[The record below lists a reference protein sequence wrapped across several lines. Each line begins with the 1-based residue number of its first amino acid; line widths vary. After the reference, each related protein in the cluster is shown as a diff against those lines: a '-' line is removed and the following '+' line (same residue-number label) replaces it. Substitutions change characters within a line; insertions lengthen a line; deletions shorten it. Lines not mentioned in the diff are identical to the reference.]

1 MRADTLRCP
10 WAEAVA
16 EEAYRRYHDEEWG
29 VPTHDDAR
37 HFEFLV
43 LESAQAGLSW
53 ATVLRK
59 RDGYRR
65 AFAGF
70 DAEKVARFNRRSV
83 ERLMQD
89 PGIVRNRQKIAAA
102 IGNARG
108 FLAVQEQFGSFD
120 AYVWGFVD
128 GRPVVNRWKRQAQIR
143 ATSRESD
150 ALSADLKSR
159 GFKFVGSTII
169 YAHMQATGLVNDHL
183 VTCFRYDPCR
193 ALVGAALAA
202 IAKSRD

>member
-120 AYVWGFVD
+120 AYV
-128 GRPVVNRWKRQAQIR
+128 
-143 ATSRESD
+143 
-150 ALSADLKSR
+150 
-159 GFKFVGSTII
+159 
-169 YAHMQATGLVNDHL
+169 
-183 VTCFRYDPCR
+183 
-193 ALVGAALAA
+193 
-202 IAKSRD
+202 